1 MEQEV
6 ETLFIKVLLL
16 GTVILNMRT
25 TNATM
30 CSHQMSVS
38 IFNPYFYGKFS
49 EQMAAKV
56 KVMRHSEPQF
66 TEAFL
71 YYVDWLKLKS
81 NLLFIN

>member
-6 ETLFIKVLLL
+6 EILFIKVPLL
-16 GTVILNMRT
+16 GTLISINMQT

-38 IFNPYFYGKFS
+38 IFNPYYYDKFS

-56 KVMRHSEPQF
+56 KVVRYSEP
-66 TEAFL
+66 
-71 YYVDWLKLKS
+71 
-81 NLLFIN
+81 